1 MTQAKHS
8 EALRECSDCR
18 TVAAAGVDRCVACG
32 GKTLRSRKLSRFAN
46 DAVAAFVGIVVVILF
61 WFART

>member
-8 EALRECSDCR
+8 EGLVECADCR

-32 GKTLRSRKLSRFAN
+32 GKTFHSRKFSRFAN
-46 DAVAAFVGIVVVILF
+46 DAVAAFIGIVVVILF